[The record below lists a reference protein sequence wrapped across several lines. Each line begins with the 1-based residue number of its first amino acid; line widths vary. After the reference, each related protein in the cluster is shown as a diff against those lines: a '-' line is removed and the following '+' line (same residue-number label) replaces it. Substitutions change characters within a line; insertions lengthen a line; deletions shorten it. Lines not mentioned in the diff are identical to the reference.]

1 MPFGA
6 VTESYITVAHT
17 AMTLALMALVTL
29 VSCAAKSLMHINEL
43 DLITVKI
50 DIYRRDSY
58 RGVCP
63 WGSLSRGICI
73 HGVLSAGVVVSVL
86 EESLSK

>member
-1 MPFGA
+1 M
-6 VTESYITVAHT
+6 
-17 AMTLALMALVTL
+17 AMTLALVALVTL

-58 RGVCP
+58 ILLSHNWKKALLH
-63 WGSLSRGICI
+63 WGIGKTTCL
-73 HGVLSAGVVVSVL
+73 
-86 EESLSK
+86 